1 MRFIF
6 GFNEVLACINFY
18 LVNKNVET
26 FNLRQGVVM
35 RAWSDLFV
43 NDQEL
48 ERLKIEKFL
57 DSPTSNY
64 HPFKK

>member
-18 LVNKNVET
+18 LENIKVDK
-26 FNLRQGVVM
+26 FKLRQGVVM

-43 NDQEL
+43 SDQEL

-57 DSPTSNY
+57 DSPFSNY